1 MYNQLHCKKEIVIL
15 TKELLFEFQMRV
27 TKCVFHILE
36 ALLDQRMEHISDA
49 LLGNVS
55 SKHSLTKEC
64 WSTLAIHYLAPC
76 LCLFEALPDQRMGST
91 LAMYYLAPC

>member
-1 MYNQLHCKKEIVIL
+1 MSQMRVSNVFSTFLKHSL
-15 TKELLFEFQMRV
+15 TKEWGA
-27 TKCVFHILE
+27 HY
-36 ALLDQRMEHISDA
+36 SYA

-55 SKHSLTKEC
+55 SKHSLHDQEC

-76 LCLFEALPDQRMGST
+76 LCLFEALPNQRIGST